1 MLSLLFSALYN
12 RKWTKFDVQTS
23 ADGQPSAR
31 TLPQFSYPVGPTSRT
46 KQATTP
52 LEVFMLFVTVVVLE
66 SIVRQTLLFA
76 NVKGV
81 AFSEFYLEELQ
92 AFIALNVAM
101 GMLKLPE
108 IKDYWC
114 TNVILSTPWFSSIMP
129 RDRFF
134 TILRC
139 LHLVDSSQQ
148 KKAGEPG
155 FDALYKVRPLIDHF
169 SAVFPIYYQPNREV
183 SIDEM
188 MIGTRCR
195 VSFLQFMP
203 KKPCRFG
210 LKVWVLAEATTGYVL
225 GFQIYTGAVL
235 SAVSSAE
242 TKGLGYR
249 VVMDLM
255 DPYQGKGHRLFVD
268 NFYTSVELVSD
279 LLKKGTF
286 STGTIRLNRKC
297 LPEALKETARNNVLE
312 IGNFQFATCDD
323 ITAVLWRDRRDVFV
337 LSSMHNRSVEVV
349 LKRPKGGREKIPIP
363 CPSCICDYNRYMGGV
378 DLADQQLS
386 YYSLTQ
392 RRTIK
397 WWKKVF
403 WRLIDIAIINSWIV
417 FRSNNSHSK
426 IRSQRDFRLVLVGQ
440 LVQPLLDL
448 KASPDCPQVLLS
460 HKGRKASSTD
470 KRLLGKHFAYKA
482 STRDRCRVCSKRKS
496 STGKKLDTKT
506 KNFCPKCDVFLCLGD
521 CFERYHTKSMY

>member
-1 MLSLLFSALYN
+1 MLSLLFSTLYN

-31 TLPQFSYPVGPTSRT
+31 TLPQFGYPVGPTSQT

-52 LEVFMLFVTVVVLE
+52 LEVFMLFVTVMVLE

-155 FDALYKVRPLIDHF
+155 FDPLYKVRPLIDHF
-169 SAVFPIYYQPNREV
+169 CAVFSIYYQLNHKV

-210 LKVWVLAEATTGYVL
+210 LKVWVLAEATTEYVL
-225 GFQIYTGAVL
+225 GFQIYTGAV
-235 SAVSSAE
+235 SSAE
-242 TKGLGYR
+242 AKGIGYC

-279 LLKKGTF
+279 LKKGTF
-286 STGTIRLNRKC
+286 CR
-297 LPEALKETARNNVLE
+297 TAKKNVLE
-312 IGNFQFATCDD
+312 ITNFQFAICAD
-323 ITAVLWRDRRDVFV
+323 IMAVLWRDRRDVFV

-349 LKRPKGGREKIPIP
+349 LKRPKGGREEIPIP

-378 DLADQQLS
+378 DLADQ
-386 YYSLTQ
+386 
-392 RRTIK
+392 
-397 WWKKVF
+397 
-403 WRLIDIAIINSWIV
+403 
-417 FRSNNSHSK
+417 
-426 IRSQRDFRLVLVGQ
+426 
-440 LVQPLLDL
+440 
-448 KASPDCPQVLLS
+448 
-460 HKGRKASSTD
+460 
-470 KRLLGKHFAYKA
+470 
-482 STRDRCRVCSKRKS
+482 
-496 STGKKLDTKT
+496 
-506 KNFCPKCDVFLCLGD
+506 
-521 CFERYHTKSMY
+521 